1 MKLSIHDASRSCILF
16 FMLPAAVLC
25 GCRQEPNYSKELK
38 PLVDKYNEVWQSGN
52 VEELDAI
59 FDPAFLRHSDIA
71 TSVEGL
77 ENLKTLITDFRA
89 AYPDMKIVSLD
100 EVYSKDRFAG
110 RWTLSAAGAGIQVW
124 GVNIIH
130 FKNGKI
136 SEEWDA
142 YDNLLFMAQR
152 GYTIMPPGQF

>member
-1 MKLSIHDASRSCILF
+1 MF
-16 FMLPAAVLC
+16 FMLPAAVLW

-38 PLVDKYNEVWQSGN
+38 PLVDKYNEVWQTGN

-89 AYPDMKIVSLD
+89 AYPDMRIVSLD

-110 RWTLSAAGAGIQVW
+110 RWSLTASGIQVW

-142 YDNLLFMAQR
+142 YDNLPFMAQR
-152 GYTIMPPGQF
+152 GYTITPPGQL